1 MPPRPEE
8 ELELAFPGL
17 VGADWEIASPQ
28 DATYNCVAFALAD
41 TERWWWPLSLPM
53 SGSYWPD
60 DAPRAETL
68 EAFRVTLG
76 NYGFAPA
83 DGASLARGVLKV
95 ALFARGAR
103 PIHVAVQR
111 TDGRWASKL
120 GTQWDIIHPLRALE
134 GNEYGEVV
142 GIFARPTR

>member
-1 MPPRPEE
+1 MPPPPEE

-17 VGADWEIASPQ
+17 VGTDWEIASPQ

-41 TERWWWPLSLPM
+41 TERWWWPFGLPP
-53 SGSYWPD
+53 SGTYWPD

-76 NYGFAPA
+76 SIGFAPTDTEA
-83 DGASLARGVLKV
+83 LAEGVSKI
-95 ALFARGAR
+95 ALFAKGTR

-111 TDGRWASKL
+111 QDGQWASKL

-134 GNEYGEVV
+134 GEEYGEVW

>member
-28 DATYNCVAFALAD
+28 DVTYNCVALALAD
-41 TERWWWPLSLPM
+41 TERWWWPLSLPT
-53 SGSYWPD
+53 SGAYWPNES
-60 DAPRAETL
+60 PRAETI

-76 NYGFAPA
+76 NFGFVPGDTEA
-83 DGASLARGVLKV
+83 LAAGVSKI
-95 ALFARGAR
+95 ALFSRGTR

-111 TDGRWASKL
+111 EDGRWASKL

-134 GNEYGEVV
+134 GEEYGEVR
-142 GIFARPTR
+142 GIFSRPTR